1 MSVQFYEV
9 LDEDRVIVKFQGSN
23 KLRLFKIFHT
33 GRDGILCNDLETFID
48 FEKTTETVFE
58 E

>member
-9 LDEDRVIVKFQGSN
+9 LDEDRVIVKFQGAN
-23 KLRLFKIFHT
+23 KLRLFKIFHS
-33 GRDGILCNDLETFID
+33 GKDGILCNDLETFID
-48 FEKTTETVFE
+48 FSTATETTFE

>member
-9 LDEDRVIVKFQGSN
+9 LDEDRVIVKFKNSN
-23 KLRLFKIFHT
+23 KLRLFKIFHN
-33 GRDGILCNDLETFID
+33 GDEGILCNDLETFID
-48 FEKTTETVFE
+48 FKTATETTFE